1 MDTWKP
7 SLGKHD
13 LALSSVMSQF
23 SSVSIKKP
31 VLAWLI
37 AISALSG
44 VATWMAPLDF
54 FSTDIIPLVVVGT
67 VFALLLV
74 VVLGLAITR
83 NQPMR
88 VIIYRLT
95 LLIWWTVLVC
105 ETIFERLGDS
115 TQASESHFSVQAY
128 SEGIVWVLAF
138 LALATLSLQRPQYL
152 RCLFSGLNKWITLF
166 ALVCVFSV
174 AYTPGKTYA
183 GAWAFKLVLVTLL
196 LQLSASVL
204 AGIGDIVTFLKVSLW
219 GFFVLTVVPA
229 VEVFGDPSSA
239 FEGVGGRLNTLPGPD
254 ALTLTGALLLLLSV
268 ILYSLEKNRVMIFT
282 GFVASIVMLLSMG
295 KSAILASLFSV
306 MLFLLLQKQLGRSII
321 VLLGIGAIAFGVLS
335 LTPVAQHLESYE
347 GATTLTGRTVIWSD
361 GLAAIKQKWLLGH
374 GYQSSYFDTVV
385 GHLHN
390 GFLEVTYNSGIIALA
405 LMLVLHFMILRNSYL
420 AIRDAALLR
429 AEKPYD
435 REISRA
441 YILAVGSLALYAN
454 LTINGMFNAT
464 FGGRP
469 RSPFMLFIALFLL
482 VNSLRRYIANKLG
495 SEVSDERLEPVW
507 VPLGAPARS

>member
-1 MDTWKP
+1 
-7 SLGKHD
+7 
-13 LALSSVMSQF
+13 LAPNSIISQF
-23 SSVSIKKP
+23 SSASIKKP
-31 VLAWLI
+31 VLVWLI
-37 AISALSG
+37 AISALSA
-44 VATWMAPLDF
+44 VAIWMAPLDF

-105 ETIFERLGDS
+105 ETIFDRLGDR

-128 SEGIVWVLAF
+128 GEGIVWVLAF
-138 LALATLSLQRPQYL
+138 LALAALSLQRPQYL
-152 RCLFSGLNKWITLF
+152 RRLFSGLNKWITLF

-174 AYTPGKTYA
+174 AYTPARTYA

-204 AGIGDIVTFLKVSLW
+204 GGIGDIVTFLRVSLW

-229 VEVFGDPSSA
+229 VETFGDPSSA

-282 GFVASIVMLLSMG
+282 GFVASIVMIMSMG

-321 VLLGIGAIAFGVLS
+321 VLLGIGAVAFGVLS
-335 LTPVAQHLESYE
+335 LTPVAQHLESYQ
-347 GATTLTGRTVIWSD
+347 GATTLTGRTVIWSE
-361 GLAAIKQKWLLGH
+361 GLAAMKQKWLLGH
-374 GYQSSYFDTVV
+374 GYLSSYFDTV

-405 LMLVLHFMILRNSYL
+405 IMLVLHFMILRNSYL

-429 AEKPYD
+429 AERPYD
-435 REISRA
+435 RESSRA

-469 RSPFMLFIALFLL
+469 KSPFMLFIALFLL
-482 VNSLRRYIANKLG
+482 VNLLRRYIANKLG
-495 SEVSDERLEPVW
+495 SEAADERLEPAW
-507 VPLGAPARS
+507 VPVGAPARS